1 MFHLS
6 EVIWSNQ
13 KQSLNS
19 PKPPH
24 TSITVVQPRA
34 WPEEVLQQLSQLGC
48 AWPWKPQGIL
58 GIPMGIAMG
67 ITMGLQPSCESSRLD
82 HKISVAGGECVAEKS
97 WINIPLPHGQY
108 KYVPLHNISQ
118 SIAVNIP
125 LCFPAHHQQ
134 APRRWCSPWSSS
146 DRPGPVFLSQFVC
159 KKIACCNAYSHF
171 SDWIRVS
178 PILFWVNYHNSLTW
192 IIWGIIRP

>member
-19 PKPPH
+19 PKPLH

-34 WPEEVLQQLSQLGC
+34 WPKEVLQQLSQLGC
-48 AWPWKPQGIL
+48 AWPWEPKGSLGFPWGLPWDYNPVASRQGW
-58 GIPMGIAMG
+58 
-67 ITMGLQPSCESSRLD
+67 ITISRT
-82 HKISVAGGECVAEKS
+82 GEHS
-97 WINIPLPHGQY
+97 WINIQLPHGQY

-125 LCFPAHHQQ
+125 LCFPTHHQQ
-134 APRRWCSPWSSS
+134 APRRWYSPWSSS
-146 DRPGPVFLSQFVC
+146 DRLGPLFLSQFVC

-178 PILFWVNYHNSLTW
+178 FSHFWVNYHNS
-192 IIWGIIRP
+192 